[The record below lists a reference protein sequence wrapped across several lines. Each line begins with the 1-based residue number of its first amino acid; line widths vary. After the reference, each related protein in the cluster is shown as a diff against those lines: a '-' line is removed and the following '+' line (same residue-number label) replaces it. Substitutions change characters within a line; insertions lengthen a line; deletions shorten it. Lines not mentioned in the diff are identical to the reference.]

1 MSKRTFSS
9 EEQQQLESNPNVER
23 CSPLSITYTTAF
35 KERAVARY
43 AHGMSSVEIFKEAGI
58 DIDLIGRTQPKQC
71 LLRWRTRFKKEG
83 FAGLVDTRGKNVSN
97 KKRAPRNTEA
107 DRMKW
112 LEAEVAYLKAENAF
126 LAQLRAK
133 RAE

>member
-1 MSKRTFSS
+1 
-9 EEQQQLESNPNVER
+9 
-23 CSPLSITYTTAF
+23 
-35 KERAVARY
+35 
-43 AHGMSSVEIFKEAGI
+43 MSSVNIFKEAGI
-58 DIDLIGRTQPKQC
+58 NIDLIGRTQPKQC

-83 FAGLVDTRGKNVSN
+83 FAGLVESRGKNASN
-97 KKRAPRNTEA
+97 KKRVSRNTEA

-126 LAQLRAK
+126 LAKLRAK